1 MNFGFLIYPG
11 VEEMDFQ
18 GPWEIV
24 GLWHTYSQGPKP
36 LLVAATTDPVA
47 CAHGMR
53 VLPDADYASAPPLHA
68 LLVPGGF
75 AAFEV
80 MKDAA
85 TLDYVRRNAEAGATV
100 MSVCSGTFVLQAA
113 GVLAGRRASTNWKAV
128 RRLRET
134 GVNVVE
140 ERYTHDGPVWTSA
153 GVSAGVDMLLA
164 YIAHERGEATAATV
178 QLNAEYFPDARVYG
192 DNRTRDGVSAYIRR
206 LP

>member
-68 LLVPGGF
+68 LLVPGLAGI
-75 AAFEV
+75 
-80 MKDAA
+80 
-85 TLDYVRRNAEAGATV
+85 VRI
-100 MSVCSGTFVLQAA
+100 AA
-113 GVLAGRRASTNWKAV
+113 GNNYSCALDGGGELWCWGESTDGQLGDGGRPATGSTEIRSPTPFLVASGITNVELGYAMTCVETAGGWSCLGRRSSGQLGNGTTV
-128 RRLRET
+128 Q
-134 GVNVVE
+134 
-140 ERYTHDGPVWTSA
+140 PVSPEAPFSQAMLGRSA
-153 GVSAGVDMLLA
+153 GDGF
-164 YIAHERGEATAATV
+164 TV
-178 QLNAEYFPDARVYG
+178 R
-192 DNRTRDGVSAYIRR
+192 GVSYRIDRVG
-206 LP
+206 

>member
-1 MNFGFLIYPG
+1 MSFGFLLYPG
-11 VEEMDFQ
+11 AEEMDFQ

-24 GLWHTYSQGPKP
+24 GLWHRYAGGPRP
-36 LLVAATTDPVA
+36 LLLAATSEPVA

-53 VLPDADYASAPPLHA
+53 VLPDAGFADAPTLTQ

-75 AAFEV
+75 AAFDL

-85 TLDYVRRNAEAGATV
+85 TIDLVRRHAAAGATLL
-100 MSVCSGTFVLQAA
+100 SVCSGSFILQAA
-113 GVLAGRRASTNWKAV
+113 GVLDGRRASTNWKAV
-128 RRLRET
+128 KMLRDA
-134 GVNVVE
+134 GVEVVE

-164 YIAHERGEATAATV
+164 YIAHSQGEATAAAV

-192 DNRTRDGVSAYIRR
+192 DNRRHEGVAAYIRR